1 MIGLLNLLK
10 PVGLTSRDVVN
21 RVQRLVRPDKAG
33 HAGTLDPLAS
43 GVLVVCVG
51 KATRLIS
58 YVQDRP
64 KKYRGTFEFGKTSDT
79 DDAEGEIVET
89 GRLREISRAEFENVL
104 PKFVGRISQ
113 RPPRYSAVHV
123 EGRRAYDLARQGKE
137 FEIAPREVQID
148 SLDIVE
154 WDFPRA
160 TLDIVCGSGTYI
172 RSLGRDLGETLG
184 CGAYMTDLIRT
195 AVGEFQVADAL
206 PLDDLSKDL
215 ILDNLIPAGEAVRH
229 LPSAV
234 CEELDKP
241 GILDGKKFVPKSMGD
256 THETPLVAVYDD
268 SGSLVCLAEP
278 DENGKL
284 KPRQVFLER

>member
-64 KKYRGTFEFGKTSDT
+64 KNYRGTFEFGKTSDT
-79 DDAEGEIVET
+79 DDAEGEIVAT
-89 GRLREISRAEFENVL
+89 GLLREISSAEFERVL

-113 RPPRYSAVHV
+113 LPPRYSAVHV

-154 WDFPRA
+154 WNFPRV

-195 AVGEFQVADAL
+195 AVGEFELADAL

-229 LPSAV
+229 LPSAL

-241 GILDGKKFVPKSMGD
+241 GILNGKRFVPKSIRVTD
-256 THETPLVAVYDD
+256 DKSLVAVYDD
-268 SGSLVCLAEP
+268 SDELVCLAEP
-278 DENGKL
+278 GASGQL
-284 KPRQVFLER
+284 QPRQVFLSR